1 MANTKITGT
10 FWAYCMPMR
19 PAGPGCQPCD
29 GLIAVKDLD
38 PGFVLPG
45 MTTTAWSALLYDRKL
60 TDDEIR
66 QYELLPLCDGE
77 MVREMEAMT

>member
-1 MANTKITGT
+1 MAKADITGT

-45 MTTTAWSALLYDRKL
+45 MTVSAWSALLYDRQL
-60 TDDEIR
+60 TDEEIR
-66 QYELLPLCDGE
+66 QYELVPLCSPE
-77 MVREMEAMT
+77 SLKRLEEVQ